1 MEKYIIKGGHP
12 LNGEVTISGAKN
24 AAVAIVPATLMV
36 DGPCIIKNVPNI
48 VDVMLQFE
56 ILEKMGMKITRL
68 DETTIQTEKG
78 TMDLESPETF
88 ELMTRLRASYYF
100 IGAELGRYGHARVA
114 MPGGCNFGGIRP
126 VDQHIKGFERLNSYV
141 RVEPEGFIS
150 AIAPEGLV
158 GQPYLFRCCHGWRDH
173 ERHAGSCLCKG
184 TDRHGKRGKGA
195 AHRRFGKLPQSDGC

>member
-88 ELMTRLRASYYF
+88 ELMTRLRAGQIWTCPRGDARRMQFRRHSS
-100 IGAELGRYGHARVA
+100 GRPAH
-114 MPGGCNFGGIRP
+114 
-126 VDQHIKGFERLNSYV
+126 Q
-141 RVEPEGFIS
+141 
-150 AIAPEGLV
+150 GL
-158 GQPYLFRCCHGWRDH
+158 
-173 ERHAGSCLCKG
+173 
-184 TDRHGKRGKGA
+184 
-195 AHRRFGKLPQSDGC
+195 

>member
-88 ELMTRLRASYYF
+88 EADMD
-100 IGAELGRYGHARVA
+100 
-114 MPGGCNFGGIRP
+114 MPAWRCQA
-126 VDQHIKGFERLNSYV
+126 DA
-141 RVEPEGFIS
+141 IS
-150 AIAPEGLV
+150 AAFVRSTSTSRALSV
-158 GQPYLFRCCHGWRDH
+158 
-173 ERHAGSCLCKG
+173 
-184 TDRHGKRGKGA
+184 
-195 AHRRFGKLPQSDGC
+195 